1 MKLTLKDKKLLYWL
15 DQNSRASNKELAKNV
30 GLSEQG
36 IGYKLKTLEKEGII
50 RKYVTFVN
58 TLALG
63 YFHYKVLLR
72 LQNTNPEKEEE
83 IINYLMNHHNVRW
96 VVACSGKWDIN
107 FSIMAKTPQDFTKI
121 YRKIEFDFGD
131 YIAEKNIFLL
141 IKSPGFTK
149 GYLINRNSLRTLE
162 YKPVVLEKNLDKKD
176 KDILKLMSQN
186 ARKSVLEIAR
196 KLNTTGD
203 IVRYRIKKLEKEG
216 IISGYTVQL
225 DYEKV
230 NLLRYSV
237 FFSLHRIDQKVEERM
252 LAFAKIHNNIIFIMT
267 LIGSYDLSLELE
279 VFSHRELQETIKKFR
294 EKFSENIRDFEII
307 FNTYEYKYNY
317 FPF

>member
-149 GYLINRNSLRTLE
+149 GYLIN
-162 YKPVVLEKNLDKKD
+162 
-176 KDILKLMSQN
+176 
-186 ARKSVLEIAR
+186 
-196 KLNTTGD
+196 
-203 IVRYRIKKLEKEG
+203 
-216 IISGYTVQL
+216 
-225 DYEKV
+225 
-230 NLLRYSV
+230 
-237 FFSLHRIDQKVEERM
+237 
-252 LAFAKIHNNIIFIMT
+252 
-267 LIGSYDLSLELE
+267 
-279 VFSHRELQETIKKFR
+279 
-294 EKFSENIRDFEII
+294 
-307 FNTYEYKYNY
+307 
-317 FPF
+317 